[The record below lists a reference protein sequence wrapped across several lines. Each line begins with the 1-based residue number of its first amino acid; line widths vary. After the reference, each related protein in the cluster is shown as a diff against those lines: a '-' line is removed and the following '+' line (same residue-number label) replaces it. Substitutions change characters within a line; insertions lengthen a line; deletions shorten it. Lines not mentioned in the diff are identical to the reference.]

1 MIKQVKRWIICL
13 LAVSFS
19 VTLVPLPQGVAAQ
32 ADAPAVAWPGEE
44 TIVVYDTES
53 VCYGNASGLD
63 FHNGRLYAVDNGG
76 GFLWVLEAFP
86 DGTLRPADG
95 YQLGRALQY
104 ASHDSDNG
112 PDVEGITVD
121 GDGLVYLA
129 VERDNDTPW
138 QTANTILQID
148 PWDGADPIKAMR
160 QWELTELLPYAPAN
174 KGIEAVEWVSA
185 EHIQG
190 KLTDE
195 KTGLPLDMA
204 AYPDAVGNGLFFLV
218 LEADDQVYACI
229 LRGDGSAVRIACLDP
244 GLHGASALEFDV
256 AECALWVASDDRGA
270 NEAVK
275 ILFSQEKTEWVRL
288 LPPAELDPRQNT
300 EGFAIAEESFTR
312 DDRRPVYRLRDG
324 VYDGALTVGFLDWH
338 IHEFPESW
346 MTDPQQHWH
355 ICRCGETADRQDHV
369 YVYAAVE
376 TAKKENAGRK
386 VVTVFHPS
394 CSTCGYV
401 DTARSFCI
409 GQELFPEVA
418 DTAVARQLYGFP
430 CV

>member
-1 MIKQVKRWIICL
+1 MTHQMKKWIWFL
-13 LAVSFS
+13 LS
-19 VTLVPLPQGVAAQ
+19 VFLVAALLKFPQ
-32 ADAPAVAWPGEE
+32 AAAAEMDFETISWPGED
-44 TIVVYDTES
+44 TVAAYDTEP
-53 VCYGNASGLD
+53 VFYGNASGLD
-63 FHNGRLYAVDNGG
+63 FYNGRLYAVDNGG

-95 YQLGRALQY
+95 YQIGRALQY
-104 ASHDSDNG
+104 ASHDSDKG

-138 QTANTILQID
+138 QTANIILQID
-148 PWDGADPIKAMR
+148 PWDASDPIRAMR
-160 QWELTELLPYAPAN
+160 QWDLTELLPYAPAN

-195 KTGLPLDMA
+195 NTGLPLDMA
-204 AYPDAVGNGLFFLV
+204 AYSDAVGNGLFFLA
-218 LEADDQVYACI
+218 LEADDQVYACV
-229 LRGDGSAVRIACLDP
+229 LCGDGSAVQIARLDP

-256 AECALWVASDDRGA
+256 AESALWVVSDDRGA

-275 ILFSQEKTEWVRL
+275 LLLSQEKTDPVRF
-288 LPPAELDPRQNT
+288 LPPAGLDPYQNT
-300 EGFAIAEESFTR
+300 EGFAIAEESFAR

-324 VYDGALTVGFLDWH
+324 VYEGALTVGFLDWH
-338 IHEFPESW
+338 VHDFPESW
-346 MTDPQQHWH
+346 MPDAQQHWH
-355 ICRCGETADRQDHV
+355 VCSCGETADIQDHAF
-369 YVYAAVE
+369 VYAAVE
-376 TAKKENAGRK
+376 TAKKGSVGQK
-386 VVTVFHPS
+386 FVVEYHPS

-401 DTARSFCI
+401 DADRSFAA
-409 GQELFPEVA
+409 GQELFPEMA
-418 DTAVARQLYGFP
+418 DTAVTRQLYGIP